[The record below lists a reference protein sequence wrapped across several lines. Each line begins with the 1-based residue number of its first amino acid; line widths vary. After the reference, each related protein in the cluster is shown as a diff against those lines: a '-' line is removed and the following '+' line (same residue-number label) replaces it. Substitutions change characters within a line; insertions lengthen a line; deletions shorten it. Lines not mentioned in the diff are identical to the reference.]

1 MAPSI
6 DEADDTMSD
15 LTSLSGFTET
25 TRPDPGDT
33 QSIYSGANRRKAA
46 IPSSTINRPVTRA
59 KSYSQNKLVF
69 EV

>member
-46 IPSSTINRPVTRA
+46 IPNSTINRP
-59 KSYSQNKLVF
+59 SYTCQKLLTKQAGI
-69 EV
+69 